1 MYQFIHIED
10 YSINTSKKKRADQKE
25 KIRIY
30 NNEVEASDKKETNN
44 VRGIIAEAKREPG
57 NIPMSVQEIGEPVL
71 LYGVDLDTVEV
82 LAAEYHQKTKIKDK
96 NGKEKKLRNDA
107 NVLIAGVISL
117 NAECIDFWDDYKKK
131 SIDYLKEKYGD
142 RLKSVVEHTD
152 EPNPH
157 FHFYVIPEIGER
169 FELIHDGRKA
179 MLENKD
185 KVKRMQNRA
194 YKQAM
199 RDFQEDF
206 YSKVSFEFGL
216 MKNGPKLKR
225 QSKRSYH
232 DQQREIKLLNKLKKE
247 AEEQIKSL
255 NQKVTLEKEKAF
267 KLGFNRGI
275 KKAVDD
281 FNAKNYFNKFIFS
294 VSFSQQK
301 IKKHDETI
309 NKNKELKNKILLIQ
323 DRKNYYKNKYNK
335 VLNENNNLKKENE
348 NFNKINDFLNFDL
361 NKTPEENENVRRKL
375 IEQINIVERQQQ
387 QIDHGIKESDF
398 KQSQNRKRFART
410 RGRIERIRQSLYF
423 NIRDVVRDIFTFELF
438 KRKFKE
444 EEIEKPKNNISEQK
458 PSETRERKNT
468 IRRSLRM

>member
-10 YSINTSKKKRADQKE
+10 FSINTPKKKRHD
-25 KIRIY
+25 RPY
-30 NNEVEASDKKETNN
+30 NNEVEAANHKETDN
-44 VRGIIAEAKREPG
+44 VRGVIAEAKREPG
-57 NIPMSVQEIGEPVL
+57 NIPMSVKEVENPIL
-71 LYGVDLDTVEV
+71 LYGLDLDAVEA
-82 LAAEYHQKTKIKDK
+82 LATEYHKKTKIKDK

-107 NVLIAGVISL
+107 NVMIAGVISL

-131 SIDYLKEKYGD
+131 AIQYLKEKYGD
-142 RLKSVVEHTD
+142 RLKSVIEHTD

-169 FELIHDGRKA
+169 FELLHDGRKA

-185 KVKRMQNRA
+185 KVKRIQNRA
-194 YKQAM
+194 YKDAM
-199 RDFQEDF
+199 RQFQEDF
-206 YSKVSFEFGL
+206 YQKVSFNFGL
-216 MKNGPKLKR
+216 MKNGPKLIR
-225 QSKRSYH
+225 TDKRSYH
-232 DQQREIKLLNKLKKE
+232 DQQREIKLLNKLKKQ
-247 AEEQIKSL
+247 AEEEIKSL

-267 KLGFNRGI
+267 KLGFNKGI
-275 KKAVDD
+275 KKAVED

-294 VSFSQQK
+294 VSFSQEK

-309 NKNKELKNKILLIQ
+309 NKNKKLENKILLMQ
-323 DRKNYYKNKYNK
+323 DRKNYYKNKYNN
-335 VLNENNNLKKENE
+335 VLNENDNLKKENE

-361 NKTPEENENVRRKL
+361 NKTPEEKENVRRKL

-398 KQSQNRKRFART
+398 KQSQNRKRFTRV

-423 NIRDVVRDIFTFELF
+423 NIRDVVRDIFSFELF